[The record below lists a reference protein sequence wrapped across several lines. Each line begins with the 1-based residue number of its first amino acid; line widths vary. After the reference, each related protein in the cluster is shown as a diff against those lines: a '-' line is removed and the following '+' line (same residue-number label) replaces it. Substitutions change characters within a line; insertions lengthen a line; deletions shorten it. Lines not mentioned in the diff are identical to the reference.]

1 MKFPLLAGICLV
13 SARTIDEVQCQKKN
27 GDLTTMIH
35 QFCNNRK
42 IVVPGWYAEQG
53 QWTPNSHSKIF
64 IEGNCKPPQWIPP
77 YWCKKQF
84 FSMCARGGGHGGS
97 KAKFGKDKCQK
108 WEIYYDRHPGW
119 HQ

>member
-1 MKFPLLAGICLV
+1 MQTSRRLNAEENDQDKTLLGLSRFTANVQLDPQCSATGSGGTRQPHLYRIHNAKMKFPLLAGICLV

-53 QWTPNSHSKIF
+53 VRRSS
-64 IEGNCKPPQWIPP
+64 
-77 YWCKKQF
+77 
-84 FSMCARGGGHGGS
+84 S
-97 KAKFGKDKCQK
+97 
-108 WEIYYDRHPGW
+108 
-119 HQ
+119 